1 MLWGSILSGSLII
14 FWEKKKLH
22 NNSIK
27 TTLICFNPFHVTGPF
42 LYPLKISENRRSDI
56 FRGYKKRPVAWNEL
70 KLSIMHQ
77 STANTYAL
85 SILHLKHIQ
94 ALKDVNVVL
103 KRDFSSYLTCQG
115 TNSCSAIRKLQIVF
129 Y

>member
-1 MLWGSILSGSLII
+1 
-14 FWEKKKLH
+14 
-22 NNSIK
+22 
-27 TTLICFNPFHVTGPF
+27 
-42 LYPLKISENRRSDI
+42 
-56 FRGYKKRPVAWNEL
+56 
-70 KLSIMHQ
+70 MHQ
-77 STANTYAL
+77 STANTYGL